1 MDHDLFAGMG
11 EAVGLRK
18 SHSHLFQILLNQIIY
33 IYIIYI
39 LEIKHLFYLIL
50 NLFVRQG
57 VTL

>member
-11 EAVGLRK
+11 GSWAKKKPLTFIPDFVE
-18 SHSHLFQILLNQIIY
+18 SEY
-33 IYIIYI
+33 IYD
-39 LEIKHLFYLIL
+39 LETKHLFYLIL